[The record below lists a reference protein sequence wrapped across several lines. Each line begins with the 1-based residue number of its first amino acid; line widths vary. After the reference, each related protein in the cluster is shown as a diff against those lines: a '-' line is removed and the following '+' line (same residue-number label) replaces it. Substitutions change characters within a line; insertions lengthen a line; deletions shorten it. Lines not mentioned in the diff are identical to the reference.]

1 MNKLDQALAMPAVVG
16 TGQHKRFADSKKNIE
31 HHQTLSRYVTHL
43 HLTQNT
49 KANEFNVFE

>member
-1 MNKLDQALAMPAVVG
+1 MNKLDQALATPAVVG